1 MALYMWQGVLAT
13 LLAACL
19 GSFAW
24 AMRYFFIQPA
34 GQTAGMQLIKFTGSA
49 FGILH
54 LILILREPTIPTSR
68 GVIGAVLYAAS
79 LVLFWWAIR
88 ANRATPL
95 SAVFSP
101 NLPVHMV
108 EAGPYRYVRHP
119 FYASYLLC
127 WLGGVAGTAEPWLML
142 TVAIMFGVYVKAARD
157 EEEKFRRS
165 GLDGE
170 YAAYRSRAGLFT
182 PRLAPL
188 FKKSKAAE

>member
-1 MALYMWQGVLAT
+1 MALYMWQGVLT
-13 LLAACL
+13 MLLAACL

-24 AMRYFFIQPA
+24 GMRYFFVQPA
-34 GQTAGMQLIKFTGSA
+34 GQTAGMLVIKFAGTA

-54 LILILREPTIPTSR
+54 LILIFLEPVIPTGR
-68 GVIGAVLYAAS
+68 GAICIILYMSS
-79 LVLFWWAIR
+79 LALFWWAIR
-88 ANRATPL
+88 ANRGTPL

-108 EAGPYRYVRHP
+108 VEGPYRYIRHP

-127 WLGGVAGTAEPWLML
+127 WLGGAVATADPWLVM
-142 TVAIMFGVYVKAARD
+142 TVVLMFGVYVKAARD

-165 GLDGE
+165 SLDSA

-182 PRLAPL
+182 PRLTEL
-188 FKKSKAAE
+188 FKKSKPAE